1 MDRIKLKRSTA
12 TAHMSRTSP
21 TSRAWCFELNCEE
34 GGKEA
39 AAVVITPWPHLSAT
53 QPAPPGPTTQSP
65 ATCMRCSARAKPTPR
80 SSRSSSKA
88 SPPNPPPRHAR
99 ERRERSTISLP
110 PPPLGL
116 LLPHHHR
123 TLPEAPPSAAAGIR
137 FRRRCKPLFSALSLC
152 VFFFLGGGGLIG
164 GGGCLRRDRIA
175 GRGR

>member
-110 PPPLGL
+110 PPP
-116 LLPHHHR
+116 
-123 TLPEAPPSAAAGIR
+123 PSVSSSPTTTAR
-137 FRRRCKPLFSALSLC
+137 FPRRRPPPPRASASDDDVSRSSPRSRS
-152 VFFFLGGGGLIG
+152 VFFFFWGGGLIG